1 MQVLGIEFT
10 KTFSMV
16 VKMFSI
22 RILLAL
28 TIEYDYEVH
37 QMDVKT
43 TFLNGYLEEEIY
55 MR

>member
-1 MQVLGIEFT
+1 MQVLGIDFT

-22 RILLAL
+22 WILLAL
-28 TIEYDYEVH
+28 TTKYDYEVH
-37 QMDVKT
+37 QMDIKT
-43 TFLNGYLEEEIY
+43 AFINGYLKKEIY

>member
-1 MQVLGIEFT
+1 MQVLGIDFT

-22 RILLAL
+22 WILLAL
-28 TIEYDYEVH
+28 TTEYDYEVH
-37 QMDVKT
+37 QMNVKIA
-43 TFLNGYLEEEIY
+43 FLNGYLKEEIY